1 VPHDLAVRLY
11 YFDRPAC
18 WRFGV
23 DDLARQLPAGAEA
36 RARNASFAVLGRD
49 RDVPA
54 LRRLGRVE
62 TVARGPVGR
71 ARMSKVDDRTFRLFR
86 VTPESA
92 MQNNAV
98 ADRRNAA
105 EPISNRDVIDTKY

>member
-1 VPHDLAVRLY
+1 MI
-11 YFDRPAC
+11 
-18 WRFGV
+18 
-23 DDLARQLPAGAEA
+23 
-36 RARNASFAVLGRD
+36 GRD

-86 VTPESA
+86 VTPEFA
-92 MQNNAV
+92 MRDAPV
-98 ADRRNAA
+98 AARR
-105 EPISNRDVIDTKY
+105 